1 MSVLFKDILGQDKL
15 KAKLRESVN
24 AERLAHTL
32 MFSSEDG
39 GSALPMA
46 LALAQYIHCENASDD
61 ACGTCASCRQWANFA
76 HPDVHFSFPFAK
88 QESGHKVQKSSDLAD
103 EWRGFLSETTYRT
116 AYSWV
121 LNNAADKKTLLI
133 PKLEADALFNS
144 IKYKSFLGGYKIG
157 IIWQPEKLHATA
169 SNFLLKMLE
178 EPKDNTL
185 YILVTS
191 KAQDI
196 LPTILSRVQ
205 HYRFLGN
212 SVPEI
217 HGFLTQNMGLAN
229 AVAETAAS
237 IASGS
242 VGKALAYA
250 ESLEGKASY
259 FDDFVAWMRMC
270 FAKDLEAINQF
281 MEGQAQQ
288 GREVLKNFLVF
299 CLEQFRKCLW
309 LNTNAW
315 AIKDLPEKEQQFF
328 VKFAPYIRLS
338 RMSKYDRYFNA
349 AIADILWN
357 GNAKIIL
364 TDLSFK
370 TMVLLKPKP

>member
-1 MSVLFKDILGQDKL
+1 MSVLFKDILGQEKL

-39 GSALPMA
+39 GAALSMA
-46 LALAQYIHCENASDD
+46 LALSQYIHCENADED
-61 ACGTCASCRQWANFA
+61 ACGVCSSCKQWANFS
-76 HPDVHFSFPFAK
+76 HPDVHFTFPFAK
-88 QESGHKVQKSSDLAD
+88 QESGHKVQKSSDLAE
-103 EWRGFLSETTYRT
+103 EWRSFLSETAYRT
-116 AYSWV
+116 SYSWV
-121 LNNAADKKTLLI
+121 LSNAADKKTLLI

-144 IKYKSFLGGYKIG
+144 IKYKSYLGGYKIG

-178 EPKDNTL
+178 EPKDKTL

-212 SVPEI
+212 TVPEI
-217 HGFLTQNMGLAN
+217 QEYLSSKIGLGQAIS
-229 AVAETAAS
+229 ETAAGLS
-237 IASGS
+237 SGS
-242 VGKALAYA
+242 VGKAIAYA
-250 ESLEGKASY
+250 ESIDGKANY
-259 FDDFVAWMRMC
+259 FDDFVSWMRMC
-270 FAKDLEAINQF
+270 FAKDLEAINLF

-288 GREVLKNFLVF
+288 GREVLKNFLIF

-315 AIKDLPEKEQQFF
+315 ALDDLPEKEQQFF

-338 RMSKYDRYFNA
+338 RMGKYDMFFNA

>member
-1 MSVLFKDILGQDKL
+1 MSVHFKDILGQDKL

-24 AERLAHTL
+24 TERLAHTL

-46 LALAQYIHCENASDD
+46 LALAQYIHCENKAEE
-61 ACGTCASCRQWANFA
+61 ACGTCSSCKQWANFS

-88 QESGHKVQKSSDLAD
+88 QDTGQKVNKSSDLAE
-103 EWRGFLSETTYRT
+103 EWRSFLSTTTYRT

-121 LNNAADKKTLLI
+121 MNNAADKKSLLI

-157 IIWQPEKLHATA
+157 IIWQPEKLHPTA

-178 EPKDNTL
+178 EPRDKTL
-185 YILVTS
+185 YILVTA
-191 KAQDI
+191 KVQDI

-212 SVPEI
+212 SIPEI
-217 HGFLTQNMGLAN
+217 QHYLTEKMGMN
-229 AVAETAAS
+229 QAVAETAAS
-237 IASGS
+237 LSSGS
-242 VGKALAYA
+242 VGAALAYA
-250 ESLEGKASY
+250 ESLEGKVNY
-259 FDDFVAWMRMC
+259 FNDFVAWMRMC
-270 FAKDLEAINQF
+270 FAKDLESINQF
-281 MEGQAQQ
+281 IESQAQL
-288 GREVLKNFLVF
+288 GREVSKNFLIF

-315 AIKDLPEKEQQFF
+315 ALNDLPEKEQQFF

-338 RMSKYDRYFNA
+338 RMGKYDMYFNA

-357 GNAKIIL
+357 GNAKIIF

-370 TMVLLKPKP
+370 IMVLLKPKP

>member
-15 KAKLRESVN
+15 KTKLRESVDT
-24 AERLAHTL
+24 ERLAHTL

-46 LALAQYIHCENASDD
+46 LALSQYIHCENRTDD
-61 ACGTCASCRQWANFA
+61 ACGTCSSCKQWANFS

-88 QESGHKVQKSSDLAD
+88 QESGHKVQKSSDLAE
-103 EWRGFLSETTYRT
+103 EWRTFLSETTYRT

-121 LNNAADKKTLLI
+121 LNNAADKKSLLI

-157 IIWQPEKLHATA
+157 IIWQPEKLHPTA

-178 EPKDNTL
+178 EPRDKTL

-191 KAQDI
+191 KTQDI

-212 SVPEI
+212 TIAEVQTYLSEK
-217 HGFLTQNMGLAN
+217 MGLASSIS
-229 AVAETAAS
+229 ETAAS
-237 IASGS
+237 LSSGS

-250 ESLEGKASY
+250 DSLEGKVNY
-259 FDDFVAWMRMC
+259 FEDFVAWMRMC
-270 FAKDLEAINQF
+270 FAKDLEAINLF

-288 GREVLKNFLVF
+288 GREVLKNFLIF

-309 LNTNAW
+309 LNTNAS
-315 AIKDLPEKEQQFF
+315 ALSDLPEKEQQFF

-338 RMSKYDRYFNA
+338 RMGKYDMFFNA

-370 TMVLLKPKP
+370 TMVLLKPKS